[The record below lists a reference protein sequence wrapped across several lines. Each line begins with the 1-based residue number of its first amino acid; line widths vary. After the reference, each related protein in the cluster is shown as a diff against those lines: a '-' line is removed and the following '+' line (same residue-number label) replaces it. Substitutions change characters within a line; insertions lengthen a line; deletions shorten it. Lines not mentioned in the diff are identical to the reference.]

1 VHGAF
6 ALNTLVLNA
15 KFTQFKVHLVTS
27 PHRKMYFMGS
37 GKGVKSQL
45 FQAFT
50 RGARP
55 DSNSRPAVQISN
67 SLSSRYAPWRQSAL
81 GAHTYFI
88 FFSFLSFFYL
98 LFFKFVDAKT
108 IGKKVEKYEMVV
120 HWSNRVENMCFFF
133 LCFLY
138 FFFFFF
144 LKNDEN

>member
-37 GKGVKSQL
+37 GKGVKSRL
-45 FQAFT
+45 SQAFT

-67 SLSSRYAPWRQSAL
+67 SLSSRYAPRRKNAL

-88 FFSFLSFFYL
+88 FFSFL
-98 LFFKFVDAKT
+98 
-108 IGKKVEKYEMVV
+108 
-120 HWSNRVENMCFFF
+120 FF
-133 LCFLY
+133 LFII
-138 FFFFFF
+138 F
-144 LKNDEN
+144 